1 MAAHPQARPARVVE
15 QHRSG
20 YIVADGPGEGFAVE
34 SLPEWQRPSGY
45 RKGSSSQDQRAAV
58 GDWVL
63 LDGKRIVALLPR
75 RTAIKRGAAG
85 EHYKQ
90 QVIAANIDTV
100 LVVSGLDGDFNPR
113 RIERYLLLVHG
124 GGAQPVVVLTKAD
137 RDDSD
142 VQAAIDA
149 LVGVAGQDV
158 PVFAVSAKDRDS
170 GAVPDP
176 WLRAC
181 VGRRVGRGRR
191 GGAGWGVGVAKVGRG
206 DGDVRVA
213 MEARVGGAGQGVAV
227 CAVNAK
233 DRDSVAVLDP
243 WLRAGMT
250 GVLVGSSGAG
260 KSTLTN
266 TLLGVEKMKTAGV
279 RESDARGRHTTT
291 HRALIP
297 LPSGACLIDTPGM
310 RELKPTGEEDLAEG
324 GFADIEALAEQCKF
338 RDCRHDREPGCAV
351 RAAIEAGTLDPQRL
365 ANYFKLRDEV
375 AGAADKLATRL
386 AQKAGDKVQGKALHK
401 RLDDKYGKR

>member
-1 MAAHPQARPARVVE
+1 MRI
-15 QHRSG
+15 S
-20 YIVADGPGEGFAVE
+20 D
-34 SLPEWQRPSGY
+34 W
-45 RKGSSSQDQRAAV
+45 SSDVCSSD
-58 GDWVL
+58 L
-63 LDGKRIVALLPR
+63 ALLPR

-124 GGAQPVVVLTKAD
+124 GGAQPIVVLTKAD

-158 PVFAVSAKDRDS
+158 PVFAV
-170 GAVPDP
+170 
-176 WLRAC
+176 
-181 VGRRVGRGRR
+181 
-191 GGAGWGVGVAKVGRG
+191 
-206 DGDVRVA
+206 
-213 MEARVGGAGQGVAV
+213 
-227 CAVNAK
+227 NAK

-243 WLRAGMT
+243 WLQAGMT
-250 GVLVGSSGAG
+250 AVLVGSSGAG
-260 KSTLTN
+260 KSTLIN
-266 TLLGVEKMKTAGV
+266 TLLGVEKVKTAGV

-310 RELKPTGEEDLAEG
+310 RELKPTGEEDLAAG
-324 GFADIEALAEQCKF
+324 GFA
-338 RDCRHDREPGCAV
+338 HG
-351 RAAIEAGTLDPQRL
+351 RAH
-365 ANYFKLRDEV
+365 V
-375 AGAADKLATRL
+375 C
-386 AQKAGDKVQGKALHK
+386 
-401 RLDDKYGKR
+401 